1 MCILQMNREI
11 SKIGERE
18 NKERVSM
25 CVFVRVFVRVFVCVR
40 EREFL
45 SEKYIERDDR
55 AHTSNEITE
64 TEQKVIVL

>member
-18 NKERVSM
+18 KIRKECPCV
-25 CVFVRVFVRVFVCVR
+25 CVFER

-64 TEQKVIVL
+64 TEQKLIVLESVF

>member
-25 CVFVRVFVRVFVCVR
+25 CVFVRVCVR
-40 EREFL
+40 ERENF
-45 SEKYIERDDR
+45 SQRNI
-55 AHTSNEITE
+55 
-64 TEQKVIVL
+64 

>member
-1 MCILQMNREI
+1 
-11 SKIGERE
+11 
-18 NKERVSM
+18 M
-25 CVFVRVFVRVFVCVR
+25 CVCGCVCVCVCLR

-64 TEQKVIVL
+64 TEQKVIVLESVF